1 MSSKEKARKSRRKFL
16 IGLAGMGAFA
26 YILYRYY
33 PDLLTLIQKLD
44 ESGKDAGDVK
54 PDESGTPSDETPS
67 FEGVVVSPPSVYM
80 ARPYL
85 VITEVIP
92 SIIMSPGGYP
102 ERSNTYVKIQNW
114 GYSPSLSTVLE
125 IYLVQRNF
133 IPPERDDSWLRNGWM
148 ENAYL
153 LEKRHF
159 QIYPRS
165 TVKHQIT
172 FPDIAR
178 NVMEGI
184 IYLVYDEAFDPRETD
199 LVAGQRKFASESIGW
214 L

>member
-16 IGLAGMGAFA
+16 IGLAGLGAFA

-33 PDLLTLIQKLD
+33 PDILTIIPKID
-44 ESGKDAGDVK
+44 ELGKDDGGTK
-54 PDESGTPSDETPS
+54 PDEPGKLGDETRV
-67 FEGVVVSPPSVYM
+67 FEGVEAPAPPVNL

-85 VITEVIP
+85 VITDLFPVREEIP
-92 SIIMSPGGYP
+92 GFRP
-102 ERSNTYVKIQNW
+102 ERSFTYLWIQNR

-133 IPPERDDSWLRNGWM
+133 IPPERDDTWLRYGWM

-159 QIYPRS
+159 QVYPRS
-165 TVKHQIT
+165 TVQHYIT
-172 FPDIAR
+172 FPDMAR

-184 IYLVYDEAFDPRETD
+184 IYLVYDEAYDPKETD
-199 LVAGQRKFASESIGW
+199 LIAGERKFASESIGW